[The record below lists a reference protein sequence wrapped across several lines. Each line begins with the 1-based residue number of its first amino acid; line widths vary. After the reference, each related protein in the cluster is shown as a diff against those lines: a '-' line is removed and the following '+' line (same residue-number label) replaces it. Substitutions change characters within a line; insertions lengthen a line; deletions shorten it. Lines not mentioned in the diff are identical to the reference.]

1 MSLRLIQGRG
11 WPSHHPVFGPRKVP
25 AMPRPQLA
33 PAGERRYLLGCLP
46 VSPDWMLLPREAAVL
61 AGVSAQTLRNWEQSG
76 KLCDG
81 DVEITKGGQRRYRAG
96 AIIAVL
102 EGKPQ

>member
-1 MSLRLIQGRG
+1 MAD
-11 WPSHHPVFGPRKVP
+11 P
-25 AMPRPQLA
+25 
-33 PAGERRYLLGCLP
+33 YLLGCLP

-61 AGVSAQTLRNWEQSG
+61 AGVSAQTIRNWERSG
-76 KLCDG
+76 KLGDDG
-81 DVEITKGGQRRYRAG
+81 VEITKGGQRRYRAG

>member
-1 MSLRLIQGRG
+1 VAD
-11 WPSHHPVFGPRKVP
+11 P
-25 AMPRPQLA
+25 
-33 PAGERRYLLGCLP
+33 YLLGCLP

-61 AGVSAQTLRNWEQSG
+61 AGVSAQTIRNWERSG
-76 KLCDG
+76 KLGDDG
-81 DVEITKGGQRRYRAG
+81 VEITKGGQRRYRAG